1 MGLAVVLVYGVVL
14 VSGNVVFD
22 PVNRNSYFL
31 QADVVCWVWVVMW
44 DAVIVVRVLVVVVC
58 CVGMFVCGGGCVG
71 IGHMWCVR
79 GVCG

>member
-31 QADVVCWVWVVMW
+31 RVDVLEWMWVVVW
-44 DAVIVVRVLVVVVC
+44 YAVGVV
-58 CVGMFVCGGGCVG
+58 
-71 IGHMWCVR
+71 
-79 GVCG
+79 